1 MKNITKHIFDLLFEH
16 DCVILPDFGGFVA
29 NYAPAKYDASKNR
42 ISPPKKHILF
52 NKNLVNNDGLL
63 VHKVSSFERI
73 PYDKALRL
81 VTAFSQK
88 LNNKIVAEKR
98 IELKG
103 VGILFLANNQYR
115 FKSADTNFLKS
126 SFGLPVLNAVP
137 FTSTVSPQE
146 KTDDTPVIELN
157 PKPDVSIHKAKKYW
171 WVAAVLLPIFF
182 YTAWIPLKT
191 NLLTD
196 QGQFHYSDLNPF
208 SFKKVKNYYTNSLI
222 FCENT
227 SSLIHSDFDKSIVK
241 EQDSDFGVYH
251 IDESDSFVTV
261 QLKKVDKIIAV
272 STHVELTSEHPIV
285 ESKPYKKQRY
295 FLIGGCF
302 KKKSNAVGFLSSLQD
317 MGYSAIEIDLH
328 NNLHRIAI
336 SGYGS
341 RKEAK
346 LARKKI
352 LAEKG
357 ISSWILKIK

>member
-1 MKNITKHIFDLLFEH
+1 MENVAKHIFDLLFEH
-16 DCVILPDFGGFVA
+16 DCVILPNFGGFVA
-29 NYAPAKYDASKNR
+29 NYAPAKYEDSKNI
-42 ISPPKKHILF
+42 ISPPKKHLLF
-52 NKNLVNNDGLL
+52 NRNLVNNDGLL
-63 VHKVSSFERI
+63 VHKVSSFKQI
-73 PYDKALRL
+73 SYDEALEL
-81 VTAFSQK
+81 VNNFSKK
-88 LNNKIVAEKR
+88 LNNELLTEKR

-115 FKSADTNFLKS
+115 FKSSDTNFLKS
-126 SFGLPVLNAVP
+126 SFGLPVLNAIP
-137 FTSTVSPQE
+137 FVQNISNEETIDT
-146 KTDDTPVIELN
+146 TPVIELKSKTEN
-157 PKPDVSIHKAKKYW
+157 APHKSKRHW

-196 QGQFHYSDLNPF
+196 QSQFHYSDLNPF

-222 FCENT
+222 FCEKT
-227 SSLIHSDFDKSIVK
+227 SSLIDSDLDKSIVK
-241 EQDSDFGVYH
+241 EEDSDFGVYH

-261 QLKKVDKIIAV
+261 QLKKVDKIIAE
-272 STHVELTSEHPIV
+272 STHVELASEQPIV
-285 ESKPYKKQRY
+285 ESNPYKKQRY

-336 SGYGS
+336 SGYSS